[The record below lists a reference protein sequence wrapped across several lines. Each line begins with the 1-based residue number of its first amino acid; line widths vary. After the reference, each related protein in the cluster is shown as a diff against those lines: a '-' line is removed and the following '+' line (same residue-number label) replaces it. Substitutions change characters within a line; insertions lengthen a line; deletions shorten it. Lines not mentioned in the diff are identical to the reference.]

1 MGLGAVPC
9 FNIRVCAG
17 KTRNRKT
24 DDDSAGGRRC
34 CIYFS
39 NYITQRRLFLF
50 CLLFFELVP
59 SFLSL
64 SRRSYRDAVFIVP
77 VCARWWTFLIPF
89 IIQHVRNTAETI
101 YERRKNRITANN
113 CKGFILAVSSQLS
126 GLCTQEFHNAAQS
139 ASERPVA
146 FSIAEAK
153 SAAETIAGVAHEEIY
168 LSLGYLSSKRKKRK
182 THKAAAAY
190 THTRCAAAR
199 AAKPFSL
206 YCVSRIN
213 K

>member
-24 DDDSAGGRRC
+24 DDDLAGGRRC

-101 YERRKNRITANN
+101 YERKKIGSQPITARVLYWPCHLSSRGFAHRNFITPRSQRASDRSLSASQKPSRLQRQLQVWRMRKYT
-113 CKGFILAVSSQLS
+113 CHLVISLRKGKKGKRTRRLRLIHILAVP
-126 GLCTQEFHNAAQS
+126 
-139 ASERPVA
+139 R
-146 FSIAEAK
+146 
-153 SAAETIAGVAHEEIY
+153 
-168 LSLGYLSSKRKKRK
+168 
-182 THKAAAAY
+182 
-190 THTRCAAAR
+190 AR
-199 AAKPFSL
+199 RNHSL
-206 YCVSRIN
+206 YIVFRE
-213 K
+213 